1 MNDYR
6 LTCPKLG
13 VVKDLFPVLNQEING
28 HPLVYLDTAAT
39 TQKPVSVINEV
50 QRYYSED
57 NANVYRG
64 IYTLC
69 ERATAKYESARQS
82 IRHFIN
88 AQHNHEIVF
97 TRSATEAINLVA
109 FSYGELV
116 IQSGDEII
124 ISGLEHHSNIVPW
137 QLLCDRKQA
146 TLKVIPVDDTGHL
159 DMDEFRNLLSEKT
172 KLVAI
177 NYVSN
182 VMGIISPVQEII
194 DQAHAVGVP
203 VLVDANQAVQHFSVD
218 VTTLDC
224 DFLVFSGHK
233 MYGPTGVG
241 VLYAKEKWLEK
252 MPPYQSGGDMIK
264 TVTFDQTEFNVL
276 PYKFE
281 AGTPNMAGVIGLGEA
296 IQFLNDIG
304 MENIHQ
310 HDTQLLAYAT
320 KRLLAVEGLNI
331 IGQSTTKVGVISF
344 TLDHAHPHDIA
355 TILDQEGVALR
366 AGHHCAMPLMQR
378 FGLPATARVSLGV
391 YSTRED
397 IDRLMVG
404 INKVNELFV

>member
-1 MNDYR
+1 
-6 LTCPKLG
+6 
-13 VVKDLFPVLNQEING
+13 
-28 HPLVYLDTAAT
+28 
-39 TQKPVSVINEV
+39 
-50 QRYYSED
+50 
-57 NANVYRG
+57 
-64 IYTLC
+64 
-69 ERATAKYESARQS
+69 
-82 IRHFIN
+82 
-88 AQHNHEIVF
+88 
-97 TRSATEAINLVA
+97 
-109 FSYGELV
+109 
-116 IQSGDEII
+116 
-124 ISGLEHHSNIVPW
+124 
-137 QLLCDRKQA
+137 
-146 TLKVIPVDDTGHL
+146 
-159 DMDEFRNLLSEKT
+159 
-172 KLVAI
+172 
-177 NYVSN
+177 
-182 VMGIISPVQEII
+182 
-194 DQAHAVGVP
+194 
-203 VLVDANQAVQHFSVD
+203 
-218 VTTLDC
+218 
-224 DFLVFSGHK
+224 

-252 MPPYQSGGDMIK
+252 MPPYQSGGEMIK
-264 TVTFDQTEFNVL
+264 TVTYEHTEFNVL

-304 MENIHQ
+304 MENIHL

-331 IGQSTTKVGVISF
+331 LGQSTTKVGVISF
-344 TLDHAHPHDIA
+344 TLDYAHPHDVA